1 MLIKATPEDIKK
13 YGEFAYSVAL
23 NPKKS
28 CYPTY
33 ADGIKTK
40 TDFFKAAERAIAKE
54 TYELLLFGIDG
65 KVEGWISYYWIPE
78 DRYLQLYEFNINRGT
93 KQALAELLKTIETK
107 LAGYTAYFGFP
118 GDNQEAIHFLSE
130 HGFQCI
136 EQDWNH
142 SFFFDGY
149 TAKEHDDC
157 IEKIFRYNFDKFRRV
172 YHEDQMCIRDSS

>member
-93 KQALAELLKTIETK
+93 KQVLAELLKTIETK
-107 LAGYTAYFGFP
+107 FAGYTAYFGFP

-157 IEKIFRYNFDKFRRV
+157 IEKIFRYMYLRTYCRNFF
-172 YHEDQMCIRDSS
+172 EN

>member
-54 TYELLLFGIDG
+54 TYE
-65 KVEGWISYYWIPE
+65 
-78 DRYLQLYEFNINRGT
+78 
-93 KQALAELLKTIETK
+93 
-107 LAGYTAYFGFP
+107 
-118 GDNQEAIHFLSE
+118 
-130 HGFQCI
+130 
-136 EQDWNH
+136 
-142 SFFFDGY
+142 
-149 TAKEHDDC
+149 
-157 IEKIFRYNFDKFRRV
+157 
-172 YHEDQMCIRDSS
+172 QMCIRDRNKPCGTPRVSVILPRSMYINESQ